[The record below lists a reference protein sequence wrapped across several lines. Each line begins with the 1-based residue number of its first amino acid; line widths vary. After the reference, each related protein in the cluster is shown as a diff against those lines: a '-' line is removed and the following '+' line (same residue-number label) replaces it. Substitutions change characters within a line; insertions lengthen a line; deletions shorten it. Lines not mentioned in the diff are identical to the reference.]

1 MIKKVAHSIIN
12 IYWRVFRPK
21 TYGVK
26 VLIVHPG
33 DSHKILLVLHSYGNK
48 DLWNIPGGGYN
59 PRRETPY
66 DAAMREVREE
76 LNIILQ
82 SVTKIGQYY
91 TEIQG
96 KRDTVI
102 LFTGTLDTSF
112 VIEANDEIS
121 TLQWIDYQSAL
132 EREDV
137 ARIAKTTIR
146 HQFEVV

>member
-1 MIKKVAHSIIN
+1 MIKKIAYSIIN

-26 VLIVHPG
+26 VSIVHPV
-33 DSHKILLVLHSYGNK
+33 DPNKILLVWHSYGNK

-59 PRRETPY
+59 PRKESPH
-66 DAAMREVREE
+66 DAVMREVQEE
-76 LNIILQ
+76 LNIKLQ
-82 SVTKIGQYY
+82 SVNKVGQYY

-102 LFTGTLDTSF
+102 LFTGTLDDSF
-112 VIEANDEIS
+112 VIDKNDEIV
-121 TLQWIDYQSAL
+121 TLRWVDYQLAL
-132 EREDV
+132 EQEDV

-146 HQFEVV
+146 HQFNIV